1 MPFLTVA
8 CVEEEPYQKGEA
20 DLAGCYGVYFP
31 VQEAAGAHTYDP
43 TMPTEVTFTVART
56 KTTDAISVPITVT
69 ESHEGIFNVP
79 NAEFADG
86 QTETTVKVT
95 FPNSE
100 NGVNYK
106 LSLAIEDPQYAS
118 KYLNANTHMD
128 FSVLRVEWL
137 YVLNPQTNQPAKFT
151 FNQGWWEE
159 VHTGYVKYYEVNG
172 VRTCITETDPV
183 VTENGTAYGFWGT
196 GEAAGEGELSFTWYT
211 NVIDGNGKQAV
222 ALPESPV
229 YFNTNYGAVV
239 HAYDWYTYFTVVN
252 PQAALAGVDF
262 PAFVAKYGANYP
274 TSYYDNG
281 GFYFFVAYYYMIGIG
296 GWGIEDYDVV
306 CEAEGYT
313 RVDYTMDVESDYCDA
328 GVVPVFFEVGAD
340 IKTVNYVVAAGKV
353 NSVDMAEL
361 LPKVADGTA
370 ENVVKVSESDM
381 TETETGKEFALGVVC
396 PATGEY
402 TLVAVGLDA
411 DGNAQANTSVVFD
424 YVAADDDT
432 QNVDFNVFVEATHER
447 YAAEGLTEFNSFAY
461 TIYGGNGATAV
472 HVGVYDS
479 ATVEKYGE
487 AVVISD
493 VRSSDYALD
502 EESLAA
508 VNSVAGYSDIVSGL
522 KDGVSYT
529 LVVWAT
535 NGVLTKSEFVEFTT
549 TKNPEVFKSLGMGL
563 YTEDFL
569 YGLFNGLENVTYE
582 VEVEESVDNPGKYRL
597 VNPDG
602 AAYPFNAEGDY
613 DASQNYYMVINAQDP
628 EGVYIPLQGVGCD
641 WGYGEWTVYSMA
653 ARYLDNG
660 NPLEAIKG
668 AGYCGT
674 LKDGVITF
682 PVKSL
687 LITAEGLGGN
697 LYYANT
703 MGAFKVV
710 LPGYADAI
718 PEGGVQTA
726 SVNKSSVNTVESA
739 FDRPMTS
746 GYFTG
751 IDYTENIVTVS
762 CETVPSQTVKKS
774 SSRYSSIEKIS
785 ALELK

>member
-229 YFNTNYGAVV
+229 YFNTKDGAVV

-597 VNPDG
+597 VNPYG